1 MSDLITCFKKLSEF
15 YHPTLSWE
23 EIEAIYLKVEEEKA
37 NNQNDGTAPKGDTD
51 PSNRRPKKPNS
62 KNRRKSSSSESGIE
76 DEDAST
82 KKSLLNSI
90 PIIQQAENDSSIL
103 SVLLELATTIRVM
116 RESSSSYDN
125 TFDCWDQVIKVS
137 PRSRYLA
144 FIYALVGL
152 GNYNPKCRR
161 YRQLSLAA
169 ASLYFLSL
177 TIAGAKG
184 FHIFEE
190 ELISVSLQVF
200 NMMEKI
206 QSPGVARCL
215 SHQHSTETW
224 VNFTVF
230 CDDLKLMFRFV
241 HFDEYKTARDAIVR
255 KLLDMQYLSY
265 EKGFVNIYAANLHG
279 KYFEILEE
287 VVSAHNGDPKETL
300 LKIMN
305 MTLFLHVYNSKPKG
319 GSASTSSSMETNGC
333 EHISDWFIKI
343 IGKFP
348 RIVSEVLEF
357 YIQCVIT
364 NPEKGWKT
372 EQTQRALDYAAK
384 YDAALFTRCNASI
397 VDFLSEAVYADE
409 VSIRSRAVDL
419 FSKIILLE
427 SKVDWEMFRHQVSE
441 TPREVY
447 IIKELIDS
455 ISDTNNS
462 IKIKAIQAIQQGLIK
477 GSPNT
482 KKILIE
488 GIKYAQVNDSD
499 VKLPDEPR
507 ALENEIRYSKPKT
520 PDPEYTF
527 TGFEIV
533 ILSFLHLPEQIYP
546 LFSNPVSHLRRAAVM
561 FIEAIVKINP
571 LIIFNTNFVKE
582 TCQLVNEPTLL
593 VRKQTMIMV
602 DSILETYPNCYPV
615 IFVWCKIITPMLQD
629 SDPKNIELALECF
642 RKRVLVNIKGI
653 DQTNKAEHFMPWVI
667 IRTLLITQ
675 SRLYLQYSFHL
686 ALKKQMIN
694 QQIISTIESHI
705 LASNST
711 EAWILLNFICGKI
724 KSKEPDSL
732 IHCFISYHSS
742 KEWNNEQ
749 NLLIA
754 LEVLNTC
761 AKDFSYSALNNVF
774 KHLMQSIKSGMIIPP
789 VIDKAFDFLAT
800 IDHRS
805 RENKIR
811 STPTQVPDTPNHEW
825 VIELHNFLE
834 AKLLEEMSNFPE
846 NRSVYMSHLYSYSE
860 ANLEIKQR
868 PHPTIVLFIHKYIL
882 ACVNLPESEL
892 ETDNDRIFNSM
903 ILISGRFSIRDSIVA
918 GQTCN
923 LYGKILKAID
933 RPPIVNT
940 ILVAVADLCKKHTQ
954 IVETILERILEK
966 LSSPFLI
973 NRLETFKSFASLV
986 LQDQLKLRGSLL
998 LAMLGVILDENQ
1010 DLSDKAMAFF
1020 TEFIASKNP
1029 ALFHKCLIECPFVL
1043 NEYPNFEGLDTFT
1056 ENMIKSPLKGDDKRK
1071 TRNKLYDHFMQSIDD
1086 VHLIMYFNNLKILAE
1101 KSQNDHHIESPEG
1114 TALVSDILF
1123 ILKRICQKERKE
1135 VDHQQAEDGND
1146 EQGDISENPS
1156 ADPAPSTS
1164 NATPVQGK
1172 GRGKRRH
1179 VVTMADALTTLEKS
1193 IVHVITISENLSTKN
1208 DLIKKSI
1215 DELAKALAQHFPN
1228 IIDFAQPAEFW
1239 NKYRQSVKL
1248 TSTPKKRKHSTTED
1262 QSENDD
1268 DNVSF
1273 VDEQQ
1278 QVDEN
1283 NESGPSKS
1291 LKKCS
1296 DRLEYMLLT

>member
-1 MSDLITCFKKLSEF
+1 MSDLINVFTKLSEF

-23 EIEAIYLKVEEEKA
+23 EIEAIYLKIEEEKA
-37 NNQNDGTAPKGDTD
+37 NSNEQEAKKAAPKPTPASG
-51 PSNRRPKKPNS
+51 SSRHKKQQ
-62 KNRRKSSSSESGIE
+62 RCSSPESGIE
-76 DEDAST
+76 DDDTIT
-82 KKSLLNSI
+82 KKSPLSRI
-90 PIIQQAENDSSIL
+90 PIVAQAENDSSIL
-103 SVLLELATTIRVM
+103 SVLLELATTIRSM
-116 RESSSSYDN
+116 RESSGSYDN

-152 GNYNPKCRR
+152 GNQDPRNRR

-169 ASLYFLSL
+169 SSVYLLSL

-200 NMMEKI
+200 NMVEKI
-206 QSPGVARCL
+206 QSPAVSRYV
-215 SHQHSTETW
+215 SHQHSIETW
-224 VNFTVF
+224 VNFTAF

-241 HFDEYKTARDAIVR
+241 HFDEYKTARNAIVR
-255 KLLDMQYLSY
+255 KLIDMQYLCY
-265 EKGFVNIYAANLHG
+265 EKGFVNMYAANLHG
-279 KYFEILEE
+279 KYFEILDE

-305 MTLFLHVYNSKPKG
+305 MTLFLHAYNSKPKG
-319 GSASTSSSMETNGC
+319 GSASTSSNVQTDGC

-372 EQTQRALDYAAK
+372 EHIQRALDYAAK

-397 VDFLSEAVYADE
+397 VDFLSEAVYAEE

-427 SKVDWEMFRHQVSE
+427 SNVDWELFRHKVSE

-447 IIKELIDS
+447 IIKELVDS
-455 ISDTNNS
+455 IRDTNNS
-462 IKIKAIQAIQQGLIK
+462 IKIKAIQALQQALIK

-482 KKILIE
+482 KKILNE
-488 GIKYAQVNDSD
+488 GIKYAQVNDFD
-499 VKLPDEPR
+499 VQLPEEPKV
-507 ALENEIRYSKPKT
+507 LENEIRYAKPKA
-520 PDPEYTF
+520 PDPAYTF
-527 TGFEIV
+527 TGSEILIV
-533 ILSFLHLPEQIYP
+533 SFLHLHEQIYP

-561 FIEAIVKINP
+561 FLETIVKINP

-615 IFVWCKIITPMLQD
+615 IFVWCKILTPMLQD
-629 SDPKNIELALECF
+629 GDPKNIELAMECF
-642 RKRVLVNIKGI
+642 RKRVLLNIKGI

-675 SRLYLQYSFHL
+675 SRMYLQYSFHM
-686 ALKKQMIN
+686 ALKMQMIN

-761 AKDFSYSALNNVF
+761 AKDFSYPALNNVF
-774 KHLMQSIKSGMIIPP
+774 KHLIQSIKSGMIIPQ
-789 VIDKAFDFLAT
+789 VIGKAFDFLST
-800 IDHRS
+800 INHRS
-805 RENKIR
+805 RANQIR
-811 STPTQVPDTPNHEW
+811 STPPQQIHDDPSHEW
-825 VIELHNFLE
+825 IIELHKYLE
-834 AKLLEEMSNFPE
+834 QKLLDEMSNFPE
-846 NRSVYMSHLYSYSE
+846 NRSIYMSHLFSYSE

-868 PHPTIVLFIHKYIL
+868 PHPTIVSFIQKYIL
-882 ACVNLPESEL
+882 ACVNLPEAEL

-918 GQTCN
+918 NTTCK

-954 IVETILERILEK
+954 IVETILDRILEK
-966 LSSPFLI
+966 LSSKYLI
-973 NRLETFKSFASLV
+973 NRLETFKSFAALV

-998 LAMLGVILDENQ
+998 LAMLGLILDDNQ
-1010 DLSDKAMAFF
+1010 DLSDRAVAFF
-1020 TEFIASKNP
+1020 TEFISSKNP
-1029 ALFHKCLIECPFVL
+1029 GLFHKCLIECPFVL
-1043 NEYPNFEGLDTFT
+1043 NEYPNFEGLDTFS
-1056 ENMIKSPLKGDDKRK
+1056 ENMIKSPLKGEDKRK
-1071 TRNKLYDHFMQSIDD
+1071 VRHKLYDHFMQSIDD
-1086 VHLIMYFNNLKILAE
+1086 VHLIMYFSNLKLIAE
-1101 KSQNDHHIESPEG
+1101 KSQNDPLIKSDEG
-1114 TALVSDILF
+1114 TALVNDIIY

-1135 VDHQQAEDGND
+1135 VEHQQTEDGND
-1146 EQGDISENPS
+1146 ELADASENPS
-1156 ADPAPSTS
+1156 AETVQSAS
-1164 NATPVQGK
+1164 NSVQVPGK
-1172 GRGKRRH
+1172 RGKRRH

-1193 IVHVITISENLSTKN
+1193 IVHVITISEALGSQN
-1208 DLIKKSI
+1208 DSIRKSI
-1215 DELAKALAQHFPN
+1215 DELAKELAHQFPN

-1239 NKYRQSVKL
+1239 NKYRKSIKTT
-1248 TSTPKKRKHSTTED
+1248 TSTPKKRKLSAEED
-1262 QSENDD
+1262 DLDGIDFDD
-1268 DNVSF
+1268 DPF
-1273 VDEQQ
+1273 DQ
-1278 QVDEN
+1278 DGIDN
-1283 NESGPSKS
+1283 NLSSTPINSSSKQ
-1291 LKKCS
+1291 KCS
-1296 DRLEYMLLT
+1296 DTLEYMLLA